1 MSRKNEL
8 HNAIQRVFVDEG
20 LTKRKLSGR
29 QACIDLIDLCEQLD
43 SSKPNNYYGYIHS
56 GNIQECHV
64 EHIRE
69 LYDSI
74 WIKITLLNYK
84 NPTLKIVLS
93 NGTSLIKF
101 KSNEEEFNNLKS
113 DGFVLIDAIGRC
125 EENNWNGRITP

>member
-84 NPTLKIVLS
+84 NPTLKSWIFLIYIKFSPYFLSINQSKTFLTIIPFSLDIGILS
-93 NGTSLIKF
+93 NVNIIFS
-101 KSNEEEFNNLKS
+101 
-113 DGFVLIDAIGRC
+113 
-125 EENNWNGRITP
+125 

>member
-74 WIKITLLNYK
+74 
-84 NPTLKIVLS
+84 
-93 NGTSLIKF
+93 
-101 KSNEEEFNNLKS
+101 
-113 DGFVLIDAIGRC
+113 
-125 EENNWNGRITP
+125 

>member
-1 MSRKNEL
+1 MSGKNEL
-8 HNAIQRVFVDEG
+8 HNAIRRVFVDEG

-84 NPTLKIVLS
+84 NPTLKSWIFLIYIKFSPYFLSINQSKTFLTIIPFSLDIGILS
-93 NGTSLIKF
+93 NVNIIFS
-101 KSNEEEFNNLKS
+101 
-113 DGFVLIDAIGRC
+113 
-125 EENNWNGRITP
+125 